1 MTKDEQAALDTV
13 RNFLDNYSKRSVEN
27 CVSSIATSR
36 PILLFGTNDN
46 EVFKTIEDV
55 RDAFNRDFSNMT
67 NIRWGEYR
75 HIHVEAIS
83 TLACVIVELPISYQC
98 GGKDVETHFR
108 YALTLIREEEQ
119 WKICAGITSVPFRAG
134 TYSF

>member
-1 MTKDEQAALDTV
+1 MTQDEQTALDAV
-13 RNFLDNYSKRSVEN
+13 RNVLDSYSKRNVEN
-27 CVSSIATSR
+27 CMSAVAASK
-36 PILLFGTNDN
+36 PILLLGTNDN

-75 HIHVEAIS
+75 HIHVEAVS
-83 TLACVIVELPISYQC
+83 TLASVIVELPISYQC
-98 GGKDVETHFR
+98 GGKEVETHFR
-108 YALTLIREEEQ
+108 YALTLTKEGEQ
-119 WKICAGITSVPFRAG
+119 WKICAGMTSVPFKAG

>member
-1 MTKDEQAALDTV
+1 MTKDEQAALGAV
-13 RNFLDNYSKRSVEN
+13 RNFLDDYAKRNVEN
-27 CVSSIATSR
+27 CMSAVATSK

-75 HIHVEAIS
+75 QIHVEAVS
-83 TLACVIVELPISYQC
+83 MLACVIVELPISYQYE
-98 GGKDVETHFR
+98 GKDVETHFR
-108 YALTLIREEEQ
+108 YALMLTREEEQ
-119 WKICAGITSVPFRAG
+119 WKICAGMTSVPFRAG